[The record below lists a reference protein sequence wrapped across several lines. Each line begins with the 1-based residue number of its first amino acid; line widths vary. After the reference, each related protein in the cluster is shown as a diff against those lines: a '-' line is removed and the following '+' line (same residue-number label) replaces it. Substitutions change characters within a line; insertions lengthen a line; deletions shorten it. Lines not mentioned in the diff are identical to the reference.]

1 MAGHVDTVLDRRIRD
16 LSARA
21 AALASPPALNLLENP
36 GFELPPAAEAKE
48 AGTAGWTL
56 AEQEGTSG
64 EIDTAEKKEGGHSFK
79 LKTGKATATLRSN
92 TFAKPQT
99 GRLSISLWMRVANRR
114 EQPAVRLAIEG
125 RQEEGLYYR
134 FATVG
139 GRAPG
144 AVALAT
150 EWSQYIFQVDDL
162 PADDIHDLRVRFD
175 LTSAGQVW
183 IDNVELF
190 DLAFS
195 PNERVELTK
204 IIGLAD
210 LKLKSG
216 QLADCARLLD
226 GYWPHFL
233 VTNVPLT
240 ETPASAASAPL
251 ARQPRVET
259 AKKPGMFDQMRGYMP
274 KRWQ

>member
-1 MAGHVDTVLDRRIRD
+1 M
-16 LSARA
+16 
-21 AALASPPALNLLENP
+21 LANPPPLNLLDNP
-36 GFELPPAAEAKE
+36 GFELPLPAEA
-48 AGTAGWTL
+48 ASGGAVGWTV
-56 AEQEGTSG
+56 AAGADSG
-64 EIDTAEKKEGGHSFK
+64 SALDAGEKKEGTQSLKFK
-79 LKTGKATATLRSN
+79 SGAATSTLRSN
-92 TFAKPQT
+92 SFPTPQT
-99 GRLSISLWMRVANRR
+99 GRLSISLWLRVGDRG
-114 EQPAVRLAIEG
+114 EQPAIRLALEG
-125 RQEEGLYYR
+125 RQDEGLYYR

-144 AVALAT
+144 AASLST
-150 EWSQYIFQVDDL
+150 DWSQYIFQVDDL
-162 PADDIHDLRVRFD
+162 PTDELQDLRVRFD
-175 LTSAGQVW
+175 LTGTGEVW
-183 IDNVELF
+183 IDDIQLF

-240 ETPASAASAPL
+240 ETSAAAAKAP
-251 ARQPRVET
+251 APRQPRVET
-259 AKKPGMFDQMRGYMP
+259 ARRPGMLDQMRGYLP
-274 KRWQ
+274 KWWQ